1 MKRFAAVLVGCSLVF
16 TVVGAFAD
24 SASIGVGDSQFARP
38 PHPPDVIVVRDDTP
52 ELPKDPYRAPFRLT
66 VGPAAITTGQGIGPG
81 LLAAADFGS
90 GMVGLRLSAAW
101 FRGETP
107 GDSSAALSDRA
118 GLYAGELTLDMHES
132 GPLHGVF
139 GLGLG
144 ALNVGKADREGWA
157 VAGLAR
163 LGFEY
168 SLALD
173 GADARFGA
181 GVTGGLLG
189 PGDAMATGA
198 PAFVAA
204 NATFS
209 IGF

>member
-1 MKRFAAVLVGCSLVF
+1 MKRFAAALVGSSLVLSA
-16 TVVGAFAD
+16 TGAVAD
-24 SASIGVGDSQFARP
+24 SASIGVGDGRFARP

-81 LLAAADFGS
+81 LLAAAAFGS

-101 FRGETP
+101 SRGETP
-107 GDSSAALSDRA
+107 GDSSAALGDRA

>member
-1 MKRFAAVLVGCSLVF
+1 
-16 TVVGAFAD
+16 
-24 SASIGVGDSQFARP
+24 
-38 PHPPDVIVVRDDTP
+38 
-52 ELPKDPYRAPFRLT
+52 
-66 VGPAAITTGQGIGPG
+66 
-81 LLAAADFGS
+81 
-90 GMVGLRLSAAW
+90 MVGLRLSAAW
-101 FRGETP
+101 FRGEAP
-107 GDSSAALSDRA
+107 GDSSARLGDRA
-118 GLYAGELTLDMHES
+118 GLYAGELTLDLHET

-144 ALNVGKADREGWA
+144 ALNVGKADVEGWA

-168 SLALD
+168 SLARG

-189 PGDAMATGA
+189 PGDAVATGA
-198 PAFVAA
+198 PAFVTA